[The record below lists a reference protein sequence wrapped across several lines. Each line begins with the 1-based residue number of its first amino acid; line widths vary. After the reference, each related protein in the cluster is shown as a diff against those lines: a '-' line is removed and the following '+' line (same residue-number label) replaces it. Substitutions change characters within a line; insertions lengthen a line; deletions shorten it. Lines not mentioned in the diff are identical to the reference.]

1 MINSRSHGPITR
13 HLLFLVLPVRS
24 STDVLANRAIGRTD
38 GPMPKDR
45 AKIWRSSALGDTLF
59 LKAEYHELRF
69 DPHFHDEFAIGVID
83 GGCQAFA
90 YDNGRRLDFPMGSVA
105 LISPGIVH
113 TGWPGVE
120 EGWRYR
126 MLYPSAGLVR
136 TAATDIFG
144 AGETP
149 SFHRPGVVDA
159 ALAHALS
166 RLHELS
172 ARSDTD
178 PLHLESLFL
187 QVVRHAFEHH
197 AGRRSGP
204 EMRCDRQSVAP
215 MRDLL
220 ETEFQGP
227 VALAALA
234 NVVGL
239 SRFQALRHFKAVYGL
254 PPHAYLRQVRVRRAQ
269 QLILGGEGLAAA
281 AATVGFADQAHMTR
295 IFRQIVGYTP
305 GTLSRA

>member
-1 MINSRSHGPITR
+1 MTE
-13 HLLFLVLPVRS
+13 
-24 STDVLANRAIGRTD
+24 VLANRAIGRTD
-38 GPMPKDR
+38 GLMQEDR
-45 AKIWRSSALGDTLF
+45 AKTWRSSALGDTLF
-59 LKAEYHELRF
+59 LAAEYRQLRF
-69 DPHFHDEFAIGVID
+69 DPHFHDEFAIGIID

-105 LISPGIVH
+105 LIAPGVVH
-113 TGWPGVE
+113 VGWPGVE

-126 MLYPSAGLVR
+126 MLYPPADLVR
-136 TAATDIFG
+136 TAAADIFG
-144 AGETP
+144 DGETP
-149 SFHRPGVVDA
+149 GFHRPGVVDGV
-159 ALAHALS
+159 LAHALS

-178 PLHLESLFL
+178 PLQLESLFL
-187 QVVRHAFEHH
+187 LVIRRAFEHH

-204 EMRCDRQSVAP
+204 QTNGDRKLVAP

-227 VALAALA
+227 IALATLA
-234 NVVGL
+234 GAVGL
-239 SRFQALRHFKAVYGL
+239 SRFQALRHFKAAYGL

-269 QLILGGEGLAAA
+269 QLILGGERLAAA
-281 AATVGFADQAHMTR
+281 AATAGFADQAHMTR

-305 GTLSRA
+305 GSLSHA